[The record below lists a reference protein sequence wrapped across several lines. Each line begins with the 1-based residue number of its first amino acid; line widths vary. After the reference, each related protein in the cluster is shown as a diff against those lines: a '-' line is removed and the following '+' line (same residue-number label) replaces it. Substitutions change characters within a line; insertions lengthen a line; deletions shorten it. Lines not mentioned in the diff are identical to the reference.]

1 MNEIFEKIYGTCVE
15 AKSKGINAEIR
26 IDEHHPH
33 SISIEENCG
42 LKIVN
47 VRHVAPDRIEYR
59 LRNGEIGVIEKR
71 YTDDNIETV
80 MTDKKPGFD
89 GYGVRY
95 TFGYFISNWHLSKML
110 EKYTFAHIPI
120 YLYSALISM
129 HDPYEE
135 FYNEFDRLTK
145 IKKMINKHEVTIGD
159 AKLIWSDTGTQEV
172 AVYGDANVL
181 DLVEKL
187 IPFESFVVIIPSRTE
202 NAFMEIHKPGVRNQI
217 LSTTRSLVAEA
228 LKQLSISSLQEYK
241 GSDLQKVIMS
251 LNNNVM
257 QYEYVLNEPTRRVLR
272 LVFSKVTFV
281 ENGKYKDGYMQNMM
295 YYYKTL
301 AFVTG
306 NNMNDASKIA
316 RTLRK
321 QYDKDIPVVLINEND
336 TDIAKALG
344 MIDGEEVLRNG
355 A

>member
-145 IKKMINKHEVTIGD
+145 IKKMINQHEVTIGD
-159 AKLIWSDTGTQEV
+159 AKLIWSDAGIQEV
-172 AVYGDANVL
+172 AVYGDANIEDFVIF
-181 DLVEKL
+181 LVPFRSFL
-187 IPFESFVVIIPSRTE
+187 IIIPARTE
-202 NAFMEIHKPGVRNQI
+202 NAFREMRRKAVEKRI

-228 LKQLSISSLQEYK
+228 LKPLNINSLEEYN
-241 GSDLQKVIMS
+241 GSELQKVIMS
-251 LNNNVM
+251 LTRPIV
-257 QYEYVLNEPTRRVLR
+257 QYEDVLTEPTMRVLR
-272 LVFSKVTFV
+272 FVFSKVTFV